1 MVKATGERTIMD
13 LSIDEIKALRPQ
25 EKKCVTTH
33 GTIYNVRDM
42 GDFAFVIIRKI
53 GGLVQCLYN
62 KKIEENE
69 RHLFMD
75 ENAIRVTGEVRDEER
90 AVNGFEIVIDKMEVL
105 SSPKEELPLSI
116 NKRKL
121 NIALENEIEIRP
133 VTLRN
138 EQRRSVFK
146 LQEGIVRGFRR
157 YLEDNGFTEIFSP
170 KIIAAGA
177 EGGANIFKL
186 DYFGKK
192 AYLAQSPQ
200 TYKQTL
206 IPVYERVFEI
216 APVFRAEK
224 HDTARHLNEYVSVD
238 FEMGYINSFYDV
250 INMET
255 GMLKYCFKYLNEN
268 YETVLKKLNCKL
280 PEFDTIPCV
289 KFRDAKEMVAEKYG
303 RKIKDPYDLEPEEER
318 LIGELFKEDY
328 GSDFVFVTH
337 YPVKKRPFYAMN
349 DPEDPKYTLSF
360 DLLFKGMEIT
370 TGGQR
375 IHDYDEQVKKMIFK
389 GLYPEDFESYLMLH
403 KYGVPPHGGLGMG
416 LERLVMKL
424 LDEKNIRATSM
435 FPRDTTRLNP

>member
-13 LSIDEIKALRPQ
+13 LSIEELKALSPE
-25 EKKCVTTH
+25 EKKSVTTH

-62 KKIEENE
+62 KKITEED
-69 RHLFMD
+69 RHLFQD

-105 SSPKEELPLSI
+105 STPKEELPLSVS
-116 NKRKL
+116 KRKL

-255 GMLKYCFKYLNEN
+255 GMLKYCFNYLEEN
-268 YETVLKKLNCKL
+268 YALVLKKLGCEL
-280 PEFDTIPCV
+280 PKFDDIPCV
-289 KFRDAKEMVAEKYG
+289 KFRDAKEMVAKKYG

-337 YPVKKRPFYAMN
+337 YPVKKRPFYAMD

-360 DLLFKGMEIT
+360 DLLFRGMEIT